1 MTLHAK
7 NIVMMTDA
15 QGEEVEILVQRLVE
29 QGTLRIDVA
38 EVELAKLRNK
48 RLWAFLKNLGHEF
61 MQEDR
66 PHAELQSSSEL
77 NSFPP

>member
-1 MTLHAK
+1 MSFP
-7 NIVMMTDA
+7 
-15 QGEEVEILVQRLVE
+15 EEF
-29 QGTLRIDVA
+29 
-38 EVELAKLRNK
+38 
-48 RLWAFLKNLGHEF
+48 WSHEF